1 MYIKE
6 LFKTKKIHH
15 SICLVGD
22 YSNYNKVVD
31 KIILYLNIDKHEIWN
46 ETEVDLTIAIVRKA
60 VAWINQKPLVGKNKL
75 VLINLDDLSVQ
86 SSNVLLKSLE
96 EPPKYIIFLLR
107 SSKVENILPTI
118 KSRCHIYYLDKS
130 VDLIQQKSENELDG
144 FVNLISNQT
153 QAEVESKLLTWLTKY
168 RGELRQGGKVDL
180 VKKILNILKY
190 TKTNTNKRLLLE
202 YTYLLM
208 VKDNHNDF

>member
-22 YSNYNKVVD
+22 YNNYVKVVD
-31 KIILYLNIDKHEIWN
+31 KVILNLKIDKHEIWN
-46 ETEVDLTIAIVRKA
+46 DTEEDLTIAKVRKA

-75 VLINLDDLSVQ
+75 VLINLDNLSVQ

-107 SSKVENILPTI
+107 SSKIENIFPTV
-118 KSRCHIYYLDKS
+118 KSRSHIYYLDKGI
-130 VDLIQQKSENELDG
+130 DLIHQKSENELDG
-144 FVNLISNQT
+144 FVNLFSNQT
-153 QAEVESKLLTWLTKY
+153 HAEVESKLLTWLTKY
-168 RGELRQGGKVDL
+168 RAELRQGGKIDL
-180 VKKILNILKY
+180 VKKILNISKY

-202 YTYLLM
+202 YAYLLM